1 MTDGTR
7 NDWSIDRRI
16 PAALIATL
24 ILQTLVGVWWL
35 AQLGERVSALER
47 TEATRQAVVERLTRV
62 EVKVDTALD
71 GIADIKRRLGGV
83 VH

>member
-1 MTDGTR
+1 MNG
-7 NDWSIDRRI
+7 NGSWSLDRRI

-24 ILQTLVGVWWL
+24 ILQTMVGVWWL
-35 AQLGERVSALER
+35 AQLGERVSTLER

-71 GIADIKRRLGGV
+71 GISDIKRRLGGA

>member
-1 MTDGTR
+1 MNG
-7 NDWSIDRRI
+7 NGAWSLDRRI

-35 AQLGERVSALER
+35 AQLGERVSTLER

-71 GIADIKRRLGGV
+71 GIADIKRRIGGV